1 VDSQVD
7 DLLRRADQTLTEA
20 AQTTATDTQAVH
32 TALLAEVDL
41 AINQAG
47 EMVEEA
53 EAEAEAAIA
62 DTQVMAHTGGR
73 KESQDDG

>member
-1 VDSQVD
+1 M
-7 DLLRRADQTLTEA
+7 AET
-20 AQTTATDTQAVH
+20 H

-53 EAEAEAAIA
+53 KAEAATN
-62 DTQVMAHTGGR
+62 D
-73 KESQDDG
+73 